1 MPTPDLRE
9 SEQEYTFEEAVTRDP
24 TIIET
29 IWKAAGRATSSNRD
43 PNAQEV
49 VAGQVTVESVK
60 DKQSTA
66 LVEEWHPIV
75 TIRAQRKAARYNNNP
90 RERDRVAD
98 GSNTIR
104 QHAVDSAEEFRSLID
119 LIEEQVEELD
129 AEERWFLSEVRRIVS
144 IVTTVDYLLWDEQSA
159 RELDEYLAENISLA
173 EHPNKDEPGFDKDA
187 RLSVR
192 KVQLL
197 RQSIGRKLRTWRDR
211 RRG

>member
-1 MPTPDLRE
+1 MAAPNLRE

-29 IWKAAGRATSSNRD
+29 IWNAAGQATSSNRD

-60 DKQSTA
+60 DKRSTA
-66 LVEEWHPIV
+66 LIEEWHPIV
-75 TIRAQRKAARYNNNP
+75 TVRAQYKAARYSNNP

-98 GSNTIR
+98 GNNAIR
-104 QHAVDSAEEFRSLID
+104 QHASDPAEEHRSLID
-119 LIEEQVEELD
+119 LIEELLAELD
-129 AEERWFLSEVRRIVS
+129 DEERWFLGEVRRIVS
-144 IVTTVDYLLWDEQSA
+144 IVTTVDYLLWDDQSA
-159 RELDEYLAENISLA
+159 RKLDEHLVENISLA
-173 EHPNKDEPGFDKDA
+173 EHPNKVEQM
-187 RLSVR
+187 SVR